1 MKNFEPTCTLE
12 DWKSRQYLL
21 KKVRSFFEERKILEV
36 ESPALSNACG
46 TDPYLDYFETKGLPP
61 RYLMTSPEF
70 HMKRLLAAGFG
81 DIFQI
86 AKVFRYGERGA
97 RHNSEFS
104 MVEWYRE
111 GIPMEELMTEV
122 EDLCSVVLNSKI
134 KAKRT
139 LWVDAFKNY
148 AQLEPFCSNFMTFVA
163 SCEKHNIPVPGNYL
177 AFSREEWWDYI
188 MVMVIEPLLGKEEPE
203 FLTAYPPSQAA
214 LAQTYV
220 GDDGL
225 IWAKRFE
232 LYIENMELCNG
243 YQELTDAVEQQE
255 RFKADLLLRE
265 RLGKTLPKIDN
276 HFLEALHHGLPSC
289 SGVALGLD
297 RLFMLALKK
306 SEIANVLLFP
316 DDRA

>member
-1 MKNFEPTCTLE
+1 MENFEPTCTLE
-12 DWKSRQYLL
+12 DLKSRQYLL

-163 SCEKHNIPVPGNYL
+163 SCEKHNIAVPGNYL